1 MRYYFG
7 VSLLAAVLAGCTS
20 TQPND
25 GDQYFD
31 QITPDPAALE
41 RTAEENRLKQAEN
54 QPQTVRPPADA
65 TVGTAT
71 VDTVDTATVD
81 VVQAKPKKTKSSTE
95 GDGFISDSQDF
106 GAVKSRET
114 IASDAAKLDELK
126 SNYEIVQPGATPRR
140 GAGINLA
147 KYALAQSNPVG
158 NKIYKRLPLGGLRGK
173 KRCANY
179 ISADEAQLAFLRS
192 GGPQRDAR
200 GVDPDGDGYACN
212 WSPAIYRSMIGQ

>member
-1 MRYYFG
+1 MRYHFG
-7 VSLLAAVLAGCTS
+7 ISLLAVILAGCAT
-20 TQPND
+20 TPPND

-31 QITPDPAALE
+31 RITPDPAALE

-54 QPQTVRPPADA
+54 QPQTVRLPADA
-65 TVGTAT
+65 
-71 VDTVDTATVD
+71 TVDTATVD
-81 VVQAKPKKTKSSTE
+81 VIKAKPKKTKSSTE
-95 GDGFISDSQDF
+95 GSGLISDSQDF

-147 KYALAQSNPVG
+147 KYALAQNNPVG

-179 ISADEAQLAFLRS
+179 ISADEAQLAFLKS
-192 GGPQRDAR
+192 GGPQRDTR
-200 GVDPDGDGYACN
+200 GVDPDGDGYACD
-212 WSPAIYRSMIGQ
+212 WSPAVYRSLIGQ

>member
-1 MRYYFG
+1 MRYYFR

-25 GDQYFD
+25 GDNYFD
-31 QITPDPAALE
+31 RITPDPAALE

-54 QPQTVRPPADA
+54 QPQTVLSPADA
-65 TVGTAT
+65 
-71 VDTVDTATVD
+71 TVDTATVD
-81 VVQAKPKKTKSSTE
+81 VVKAKPKKTKSSTE
-95 GDGFISDSQDF
+95 GDGLISDSQDF
-106 GAVKSRET
+106 GAVTARET

-126 SNYEIVQPGATPRR
+126 INYEIVQPGATPRR

-147 KYALAQSNPVG
+147 KYALTQSNPVG

-192 GGPQRDAR
+192 GGPQRDTR
-200 GVDPDGDGYACN
+200 SVDPDGDGYACN

>member
-1 MRYYFG
+1 MRYHFG
-7 VSLLAAVLAGCTS
+7 ISLLAVVLAGCAS
-20 TQPND
+20 TPLND

-31 QITPDPAALE
+31 RITPDPAALE

-54 QPQTVRPPADA
+54 QTQTVRPPTD
-65 TVGTAT
+65 AT
-71 VDTVDTATVD
+71 VDTAQVDNAQVD
-81 VVQAKPKKTKSSTE
+81 VVKAKPKKTKSTTE
-95 GDGFISDSQDF
+95 GDGLISDSQDF

-140 GAGINLA
+140 GTGINLA

-158 NKIYKRLPLGGLRGK
+158 NKIYKRLPLGGIRGK
-173 KRCANY
+173 KRCASY
-179 ISADEAQLAFLRS
+179 ISADEAQLAFLRG

-200 GVDPDGDGYACN
+200 GVDPDGDGYACD
-212 WSPAIYRSMIGQ
+212 WSPAVYRSLIGQ